1 MRWLYF
7 RISVVA
13 GSQWS
18 KYWLTSGGI
27 LKRPLSGMWSFS
39 QDFTWLRAGP
49 VEVYSLCTVT
59 RTLSTVYFQA
69 LGAEL
74 HRVSQECSYFRGWSL
89 EKTVTGKWLCL
100 QQCID
105 KICKSSPTWRHLNG
119 SVAVRLMEHA
129 NHMKCTFNNHAV
141 MLAKMHSIKGY
152 SLQRVP
158 DCMHCSHH
166 EKGYCV
172 EWYRTLQLQM
182 MPSWKYERKCV
193 PCSFYLISIGC
204 QTMLFLC

>member
-27 LKRPLSGMWSFS
+27 LKRPLSGMWSLS

-49 VEVYSLCTVT
+49 VELYSLCTVT
-59 RTLSTVYFQA
+59 RTLSAVYFQA
-69 LGAEL
+69 FGAEL
-74 HRVSQECSYFRGWSL
+74 HKISQECLYFRKWSL

-105 KICKSSPTWRHLNG
+105 KICLVTCELRSLITFLENPVFETIHYSHFSVVSVEFEW
-119 SVAVRLMEHA
+119 SVAYCIIMHQAVTPNSFPEPVLRKL
-129 NHMKCTFNNHAV
+129 NLSCGWKPFSGNCMK
-141 MLAKMHSIKGY
+141 
-152 SLQRVP
+152 
-158 DCMHCSHH
+158 
-166 EKGYCV
+166 
-172 EWYRTLQLQM
+172 
-182 MPSWKYERKCV
+182 
-193 PCSFYLISIGC
+193 YL
-204 QTMLFLC
+204 